1 MKAGCS
7 QVRASEA
14 ADALARR
21 AGGCRPPRRRPRPRR
36 RARRGAPAPRPPD
49 PFVRRAPRPIAP
61 EARLPAVPVRG
72 LPAVLLPRA
81 QAPGEARVHGAA
93 DERGGRAGGGV
104 PDLREVRGAVPP
116 RPRPSRRRA
125 RRVSRS
131 QCRAAPTRGIRVPP
145 GEDADV
151 MWARHA
157 STSECDPANYDRV
170 NRKPRCMAAGCREK
184 LTFSNR
190 FDCKVRRA
198 PSVSAA
204 PGRPRGAGAAS
215 PPAVFEM
222 RGTRISTT
230 SEFVV
235 RPLGRARGG
244 GEGAVAHE
252 LLRAG
257 RDGG

>member
-1 MKAGCS
+1 M
-7 QVRASEA
+7 
-14 ADALARR
+14 
-21 AGGCRPPRRRPRPRR
+21 
-36 RARRGAPAPRPPD
+36 
-49 PFVRRAPRPIAP
+49 
-61 EARLPAVPVRG
+61 
-72 LPAVLLPRA
+72 
-81 QAPGEARVHGAA
+81 HGAA

-198 PSVSAA
+198 PSVSA
-204 PGRPRGAGAAS
+204 PGPAARRRRGVPARGVRDKRHTHIDDERVRRAS
-215 PPAVFEM
+215 SRA
-222 RGTRISTT
+222 
-230 SEFVV
+230 
-235 RPLGRARGG
+235 RARGRG
-244 GEGAVAHE
+244 GSRGPRASESRTGRRLIPAGAHGTACTQECGASVCLKHRFGDDHACEERRRRVEE
-252 LLRAG
+252 LRRRARMSIWGG
-257 RDGG
+257 REQQGRSCMKGGCRMM